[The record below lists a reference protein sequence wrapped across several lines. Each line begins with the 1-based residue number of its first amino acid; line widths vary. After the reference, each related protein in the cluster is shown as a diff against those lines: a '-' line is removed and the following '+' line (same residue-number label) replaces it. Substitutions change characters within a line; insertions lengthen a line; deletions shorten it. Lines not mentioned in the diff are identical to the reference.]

1 MYWCVGGIRGRC
13 LLARSVQAASR
24 VLARVRIASR
34 IRDALSVGD
43 LALCGVVERFH
54 LLLVEAGKQKE
65 REREAR
71 EGA

>member
-1 MYWCVGGIRGRC
+1 MYWCVGGIREWC

-34 IRDALSVGD
+34 IRDALGVGD
-43 LALCGVVERFH
+43 HAFGGVVSGFH
-54 LLLVEAGKQKE
+54 LLLKEAGKQKE

-71 EGA
+71 E